1 MSENEPVLIFL
12 ENPMISLLILGI
24 LIRLNMSLEKFYKF
38 QRENDLEI
46 AVASSV
52 IFYKYIGK

>member
-1 MSENEPVLIFL
+1 MSETEPVLIFL